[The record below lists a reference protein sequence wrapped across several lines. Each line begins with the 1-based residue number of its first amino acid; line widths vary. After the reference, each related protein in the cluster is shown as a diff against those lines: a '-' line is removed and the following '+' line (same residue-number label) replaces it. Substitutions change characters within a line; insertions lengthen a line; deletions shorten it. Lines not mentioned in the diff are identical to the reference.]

1 MTKPVPGWAEPTPG
15 FDAVEMQHEGG
26 RRIYE
31 EIKDMTTEQEL
42 AYWRERTDA
51 LLQEQRAL
59 QQAAERAA
67 RGEELVE
74 RQ

>member
-1 MTKPVPGWAEPTPG
+1 MSEPIPG

-31 EIKDMTTEQEL
+31 ETKDMTAEQRI
-42 AYWRERTDA
+42 AYWQAHTEA

-59 QQAAERAA
+59 QQAAERVA

-74 RQ
+74 QQ